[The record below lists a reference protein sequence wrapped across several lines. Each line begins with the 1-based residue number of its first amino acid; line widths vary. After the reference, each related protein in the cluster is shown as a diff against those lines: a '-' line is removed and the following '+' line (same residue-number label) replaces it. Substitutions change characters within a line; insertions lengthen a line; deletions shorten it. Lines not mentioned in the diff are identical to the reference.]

1 MIKVCVHHPLN
12 PEKSKKCMGFHH
24 HPKNWTTYTE
34 LPFSKDVSVFEGA
47 LRNMARDGDISD
59 SDVEKLFDETK
70 TKFDGDL
77 YSQIF
82 AAHTGPILSSPIISD
97 LGGRT
102 VRPNHLDLN
111 DPRIAEINIK
121 YRD

>member
-47 LRNMARDGDISD
+47 LRNMASDGDISD
-59 SDVEKLFDETK
+59 SDVEKLFDEAK
-70 TKFDGDL
+70 TKFDEKAL
-77 YSQIF
+77 SQKLF
-82 AAHTGPILSSPIISD
+82 AFPTEPIQISNEVTPD
-97 LGGRT
+97 QKDRL
-102 VRPNHLDLN
+102 NLN
-111 DPRIAEINIK
+111 DPRIAEIHIK

>member
-59 SDVEKLFDETK
+59 SDVEKLFDKAK

-82 AAHTGPILSSPIISD
+82 AAHTGPIISSLIDEPPRQTESI
-97 LGGRT
+97 
-102 VRPNHLDLN
+102 NLN